1 MEKEKYIVWLSE
13 VSKEDVKIA
22 GGKGA
27 NLGEMFNSGFP
38 VPQAFIITTKAFH
51 YFLKQTNIEQQ
62 IKDIISKID
71 SDDTKALEEKSR
83 EIREMIIN
91 KEMPEDLK
99 EEIIESYDNFNID
112 LKELENSPDALAI
125 MKSAREPVF
134 VSVRSSATAEDLG
147 SASFAG
153 QQESFINIKGN
164 EELIKAVK
172 KVFASIFT
180 ARSIYYRKKKGFDQI
195 VGIAVIV
202 QKMVNS
208 DKSGV
213 IFSVNPITHEDNIL
227 IEAVFGQGEGIVSGK
242 IKPDILITDVNVSQY
257 DAIIF
262 IGGYG
267 ASIYFSNETALEIA
281 KNAYQH
287 DKIVG
292 AICIAPCI
300 LAYSGILNGKN
311 ATVYPTE
318 EYIDIIESNGA
329 NFINAPVVKDGKI
342 ITARNPSAANDFA
355 KAIINALS

>member
-1 MEKEKYIVWLSE
+1 MKLGIVLFLFMLLVTGCIERGNIGAIEGKRVLFIIAHENFRDEELFDSMK
-13 VSKEDVKIA
+13 VIKNA
-22 GGKGA
+22 GGK
-27 NLGEMFNSGFP
+27 
-38 VPQAFIITTKAFH
+38 VIICST
-51 YFLKQTNIEQQ
+51 
-62 IKDIISKID
+62 
-71 SDDTKALEEKSR
+71 
-83 EIREMIIN
+83 
-91 KEMPEDLK
+91 
-99 EEIIESYDNFNID
+99 
-112 LKELENSPDALAI
+112 ELSTAHG
-125 MKSAREPVF
+125 MK
-134 VSVRSSATAEDLG
+134 G
-147 SASFAG
+147 
-153 QQESFINIKGN
+153 
-164 EELIKAVK
+164 
-172 KVFASIFT
+172 
-180 ARSIYYRKKKGFDQI
+180 
-195 VGIAVIV
+195 
-202 QKMVNS
+202 
-208 DKSGV
+208 
-213 IFSVNPITHEDNIL
+213 
-227 IEAVFGQGEGIVSGK
+227 GK
-242 IKPDILITDVNVSQY
+242 IKPDISITDVNVSQY